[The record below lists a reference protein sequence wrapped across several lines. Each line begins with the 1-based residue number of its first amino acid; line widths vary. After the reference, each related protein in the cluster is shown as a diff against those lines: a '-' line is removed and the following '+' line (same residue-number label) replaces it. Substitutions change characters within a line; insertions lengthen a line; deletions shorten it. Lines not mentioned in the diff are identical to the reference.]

1 MLKVLEELMPATQL
15 LIHAAEADP
24 SASDQTRFGGNEAIH
39 PCLHALDQLFA
50 EREVQIVGR
59 WADPAAHI
67 NFLVLD
73 APNAHVI
80 QELFMQSGLF
90 GHATAEIRPVLSMN

>member
-1 MLKVLEELMPATQL
+1 MLHMVTVRHSPESCPGRE
-15 LIHAAEADP
+15 
-24 SASDQTRFGGNEAIH
+24 GNEAIH

-50 EREVQIVGR
+50 EREVKIVGR

-90 GHATAEIRPVLSMN
+90 GHTTAEIRPVLSMD